1 MTPNDNSVNYI
12 SKAFLENAYKQ
23 LNEFKNSSYDN
34 ILKLTQDFY
43 KIEKAFKCSLL
54 TGNNKAC
61 EGLIE
66 LYDEVIK
73 KTPDYE
79 LQNINIRQFRDIMVL
94 VGRGLK
100 NEKCVNTSLL
110 SYNEK
115 FLTPSVIAQVK
126 AIKNCQNQNIKNP
139 FVFKEDKIIDNFN
152 QTLNNISCIYPPT
165 KYFPLLSLTLLDEQ
179 DEIDENEVE
188 LITLKES
195 SFYNIS

>member
-110 SYNEK
+110 
-115 FLTPSVIAQVK
+115 
-126 AIKNCQNQNIKNP
+126 
-139 FVFKEDKIIDNFN
+139 
-152 QTLNNISCIYPPT
+152 
-165 KYFPLLSLTLLDEQ
+165 
-179 DEIDENEVE
+179 
-188 LITLKES
+188 
-195 SFYNIS
+195 